1 MALEAKLVQKL
12 SQSLLMTPQLQ
23 QAIKLL
29 QLGRLEYIEAIQ
41 QELLENPVL
50 EELKEEEGSREGE
63 SQEERNGNRN
73 EKETQD
79 SLKSANESSADQ
91 SPVAWEDYL
100 ESFQDYRGAASPK
113 GLSDFD
119 DRPSVENTL
128 TKGETL
134 REYLVSQIRMAEL
147 EPNDQT
153 VVVNVL
159 GNLDRNGLL
168 CCSYEEIAEEART
181 TVDHVAQVVGSLSEL
196 DPPGVFARNV
206 GECLLFQLEALG
218 KGESLEARIVIHH
231 LDKLERRKYDAIAKE
246 EGVTVE
252 QVYEAVKA
260 IQTLEPR
267 PGRQFADEETR
278 YITPDIYV
286 YKVGG
291 EYVISLNEDGMP
303 RLRVS
308 PYYLDILK
316 RSGEENEPN
325 RAYLNDKLKAASWLI
340 KSIHQRQQTI
350 YKVTESIV
358 KHQREF
364 FDYGIEKLKPL
375 VLKDI
380 ADDIGMHESTVSR
393 VTTNKY
399 VHTPQGV
406 FELKFFFSTAIKTA
420 NGDVSSSS
428 VKERIKQI
436 IGEEDASNPISDQR
450 IVELLGEEN
459 VQIARRTVA
468 KYRESLG
475 ILSSSKRKKLF

>member
-1 MALEAKLVQKL
+1 MEALE
-12 SQSLLMTPQLQ
+12 
-23 QAIKLL
+23 
-29 QLGRLEYIEAIQ
+29 
-41 QELLENPVL
+41 
-50 EELKEEEGSREGE
+50 
-63 SQEERNGNRN
+63 
-73 EKETQD
+73 
-79 SLKSANESSADQ
+79 
-91 SPVAWEDYL
+91 
-100 ESFQDYRGAASPK
+100 
-113 GLSDFD
+113 
-119 DRPSVENTL
+119 
-128 TKGETL
+128 
-134 REYLVSQIRMAEL
+134 
-147 EPNDQT
+147 
-153 VVVNVL
+153 
-159 GNLDRNGLL
+159 
-168 CCSYEEIAEEART
+168 
-181 TVDHVAQVVGSLSEL
+181 
-196 DPPGVFARNV
+196 
-206 GECLLFQLEALG
+206 

-350 YKVTESIV
+350 HKVTESIV